1 MKHLTQIIA
10 AGGLAVP
17 LLLLQWSGVTDGLAR
32 AHHGSNVTAET
43 AASVQTENSQRDAR
57 AIFESKCASCHG
69 KDGRAKTMMGKFNK
83 ARNLKDAAWQAQV
96 SDERIYNSINNG
108 RGKKMPAFAKKLSPA
123 EVDALVVY
131 VRGLKK

>member
-1 MKHLTQIIA
+1 MKHLIQIIA

-17 LLLLQWSGVTDGLAR
+17 LLLLQWSGATDGLAR
-32 AHHGSNVTAET
+32 AHRGGAADT
-43 AASVQTENSQRDAR
+43 AASVQTDNAQRDAR

-123 EVDALVVY
+123 EVESLVVY